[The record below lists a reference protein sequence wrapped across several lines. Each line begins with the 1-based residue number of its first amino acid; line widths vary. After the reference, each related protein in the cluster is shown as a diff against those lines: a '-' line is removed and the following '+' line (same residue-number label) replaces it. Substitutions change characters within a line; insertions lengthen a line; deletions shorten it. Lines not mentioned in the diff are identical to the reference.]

1 MFDKRLMATNLKLN
15 LFALFKIPL
24 ILFCSPRVIKLEDDI
39 CEVVIPLNYRTKNHL
54 GSMYFGALAIG
65 ADLAI
70 AFIAMYNIDK
80 SDKKIALVFKDLKGN
95 FLKRATEDV
104 VFRCTAMSDVRELV
118 KEAELSTER
127 VERSIPISAF
137 NKTTD
142 ELVAEFTL
150 TLSLKQRSKK

>member
-1 MFDKRLMATNLKLN
+1 MFDTRLLKTNLKLN

-24 ILFCSPRVIKLEDDI
+24 ILFCSPRVVKLEEDI
-39 CEVVIPLNYRTKNHL
+39 CEVIIPLNYRTKNHL

-70 AFIAMYNIDK
+70 AFIAMHSIDQ
-80 SDKKIALVFKDLKGN
+80 SPHKISLVFKDMKGN

-104 VFRCTAMSDVRELV
+104 VFRCTALADVRELV
-118 KEAELSTER
+118 KEAENSDER

-137 NKTTD
+137 SKGSD
-142 ELVAEFTL
+142 ERLADFEL
-150 TLSLKQRSKK
+150 TLSLKKRA

>member
-1 MFDKRLMATNLKLN
+1 MFDKKLLATNLKLN

-24 ILFCSPRVIKLEDDI
+24 ILFCSPRVIKLEEDL

-70 AFIAMYNIDK
+70 AFIAMYEIDK
-80 SDKKIALVFKDLKGN
+80 APEKISLVFKDMKGN

-104 VFRCTAMSDVRELV
+104 VFRCVEMQRVRDLV
-118 KEAELSTER
+118 EKAKNSEER
-127 VERSIPISAF
+127 VEDSIPISAF
-137 NKTTD
+137 GKKSD
-142 ELVAEFTL
+142 ERLADFEL
-150 TLSLKQRSKK
+150 TLSLKKRS